1 MADGFS
7 ARYGDLLYGSYDC
20 VDRIVLNAYHTLGY
34 NPGGFR
40 TWWRRLH
47 GDDGQLDNAHLM
59 RMAGR
64 FARRVRAS
72 AAAHGIPVIDCKR
85 GERKHEI
92 AEEYLATHRVDRG
105 VFLIFVARAIA
116 PVWEV
121 TRSTSGVLCNLAKK
135 RAFVNHYS
143 FHILD
148 PEWGHMT
155 IKMSGHP
162 PFGAQVILNGHEY
175 VAAAARAADVRFVK
189 EGNCFTRLADPTA
202 LAQIADTLS
211 QPATIGRLTQVCDR
225 WIYTACLCF
234 GLDLA
239 EQQASYFHY
248 AYSVYQVEYSRNLIF
263 DSPKMMERLFDTIIN
278 RTRTRLDLPMVRTL
292 FGVGHRPH
300 RPNPELSPRQGV
312 VVLRPQW
319 NLTIFKIHFGLLTLK
334 AYSKGERVLRFEAIV
349 HNTKTLRTGRAL
361 DKFGAIVARLAGM
374 VDRFTTMLDCIDTG
388 FLPDGILDQLPTPS
402 QIGAVRVGGI
412 DTNKPRTRAA
422 MTAVTA
428 LALTPDGFSV
438 TDLAATVHAQTGQ
451 HYTTR
456 QAAYDLRKLRGKQ
469 LVTKPG
475 RGRRYHV
482 PDDAARTLSAI
493 LTLRDHVIAPVVAG
507 VRKPVGR
514 PRNTYT
520 RIDRDYDTLRTG
532 MRALFNDLGIATAA

>member
-1 MADGFS
+1 
-7 ARYGDLLYGSYDC
+7 
-20 VDRIVLNAYHTLGY
+20 
-34 NPGGFR
+34 
-40 TWWRRLH
+40 
-47 GDDGQLDNAHLM
+47 
-59 RMAGR
+59 
-64 FARRVRAS
+64 
-72 AAAHGIPVIDCKR
+72 
-85 GERKHEI
+85 
-92 AEEYLATHRVDRG
+92 
-105 VFLIFVARAIA
+105 
-116 PVWEV
+116 
-121 TRSTSGVLCNLAKK
+121 
-135 RAFVNHYS
+135 
-143 FHILD
+143 
-148 PEWGHMT
+148 
-155 IKMSGHP
+155 
-162 PFGAQVILNGHEY
+162 
-175 VAAAARAADVRFVK
+175 
-189 EGNCFTRLADPTA
+189 
-202 LAQIADTLS
+202 
-211 QPATIGRLTQVCDR
+211 
-225 WIYTACLCF
+225 
-234 GLDLA
+234 
-239 EQQASYFHY
+239 
-248 AYSVYQVEYSRNLIF
+248 
-263 DSPKMMERLFDTIIN
+263 MERLFDTIIN

-300 RPNPELSPRQGV
+300 RPDPELSPRQGV

-438 TDLAATVHAQTGQ
+438 TDLAATVNAQTGQ